1 MTAIQAIEIQ
11 GLCKKYGSFEAL
23 KGIDFEVH
31 AGEIFGFLGP
41 NGAGKSTTIRS
52 VSSAPTAPENPQQSA
67 FFSTRSAPPLA
78 PPAYSGLTPTTTLWR
93 SIVDLAICP
102 AT

>member
-11 GLCKKYGSFEAL
+11 GLRKKYGSFEAL
-23 KGIDFEVH
+23 KGIDLEVRT
-31 AGEIFGFLGP
+31 GEIFGFLG
-41 NGAGKSTTIRS
+41 
-52 VSSAPTAPENPQQSA
+52 PTAPENPQQSA

-78 PPAYSGLTPTTTLWR
+78 PPACSGLTPAATLWR

-102 AT
+102 VTWHCTPR